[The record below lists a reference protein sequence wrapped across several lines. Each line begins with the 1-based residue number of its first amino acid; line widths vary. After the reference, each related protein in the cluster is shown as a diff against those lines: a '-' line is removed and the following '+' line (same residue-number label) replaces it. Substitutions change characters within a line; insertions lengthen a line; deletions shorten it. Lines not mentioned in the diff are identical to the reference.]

1 MPRAR
6 KVQGKISRGQVSWEG
21 ATTVMV
27 RNVSP
32 KVSQPALR
40 AELHARGFGVP
51 VYDFFYLPMNSD
63 KTANAGYAFV
73 NFRDPSTVQLFVQAF
88 DSTVLPGYPSRRR
101 LQVVPASTQGYEA
114 NLSHFAHSAVLNHHD
129 AEHAPLFLRDDRSK
143 GGARRPARRQA
154 ATTKAA
160 GPRTLAYN
168 LGTEQKGATV
178 ILRLTDDAEQD
189 GAILDSFLSE
199 SSPWHALL
207 ATGVD
212 FQHVD
217 SWGTG
222 SATLHFRNEDLAFH
236 FQRAFE
242 HASLLV
248 GAPPI
253 ELEVVNA
260 KMPKSPTSF
269 TFTPQ
274 VRMPGSPLRSP
285 PNGPPPPPPLLE
297 GIADDTLSPSTTPH
311 WLQVNDQRKA
321 SLSAQGATPS
331 STRSE
336 NTVRAVPLD
345 FSAVS
350 LADRANVSPSKS
362 EPGRRARAGTDPVDM
377 LLSPAR
383 KTGNNTVPGSPF
395 DLPSLLPAPRAAV
408 IPPLPL

>member
-6 KVQGKISRGQVSWEG
+6 KVQGKVSRGQVSWED

-32 KVSQPALR
+32 KVSQAALR

-51 VYDFFYLPMNSD
+51 VYDFFYLPMNQE

-73 NFRDPSTVQLFVQAF
+73 NFRDPGTVQLFVQSF

-129 AEHAPLFLRDDRSK
+129 AEHAPLFLRDERSK

-154 ATTKAA
+154 ATAKPA

-168 LGTEQKGATV
+168 LGGVEQKGATV
-178 ILRLTDDAEQD
+178 ILRLTGDAEGD

-199 SSPWHALL
+199 QSPWHALL

-285 PNGPPPPPPLLE
+285 PTGPPPPPPLE
-297 GIADDTLSPSTTPH
+297 GLADDTLSPSTTPH

-321 SLSAQGATPS
+321 SLSGATPS

-345 FSAVS
+345 FSTVS
-350 LADRANVSPSKS
+350 LAERLNVSPSKS
-362 EPGRRARAGTDPVDM
+362 EPGRARARAGTDPVDQ

-383 KTGNNTVPGSPF
+383 TTANTVPGSPF
-395 DLPSLLPAPRAAV
+395 DLPSLLPAPRAAE